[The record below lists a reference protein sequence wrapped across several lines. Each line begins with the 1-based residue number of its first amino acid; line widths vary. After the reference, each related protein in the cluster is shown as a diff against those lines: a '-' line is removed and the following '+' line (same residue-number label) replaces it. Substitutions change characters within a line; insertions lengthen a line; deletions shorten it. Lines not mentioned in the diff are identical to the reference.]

1 MSLWRFV
8 HPSQD
13 LKKTQ
18 LLQSFLSSDS
28 ILQQRQHQLRKS
40 IQVTNSNLLLFSSYK
55 SLSPKTRA
63 LFGVGVIAWASI
75 GLWTSSQVEEAM
87 GMVPTAAEQAE
98 LDRKMAIRISRV
110 DKE

>member
-1 MSLWRFV
+1 MSLW
-8 HPSQD
+8 
-13 LKKTQ
+13 
-18 LLQSFLSSDS
+18 
-28 ILQQRQHQLRKS
+28 
-40 IQVTNSNLLLFSSYK
+40 SSYK